1 MRRLQ
6 SSEYKRAAS
15 VFAAGFTND
24 PAFSLVLQGFEDSAQ
39 RIENYFLNYM
49 NTCKELLLYKFSD
62 TEEGYLCLYRHD
74 TAFADFEVPTPLEKL
89 EQFQCLD
96 EVAKEPYAV
105 LDVMAVAPD
114 SRGKGLGGRMIDF
127 FVSYCKEQKLSPMVE
142 VFTDAHLPLYRAHG
156 FEVTFSRVRQGI
168 TTYVLEYKE

>member
-6 SSEYKRAAS
+6 ECEFERAAA
-15 VFAAGFTND
+15 VFATGFMDD
-24 PAFSLVLQGFEDSAQ
+24 PAFSLVLQGFEDGKS
-39 RIENYFLNYM
+39 RLKNYFLNYM
-49 NTCKELLLYKFSD
+49 NVCKELLLYKFSD
-62 TEEGYLCLYRHD
+62 TEEGYLCLYRYD
-74 TAFADFEVPTPLEKL
+74 TAFADFEVPTPLEEL

-105 LDVMAVAPD
+105 LDIMAVAPE

-127 FVSYCKEQKLSPMVE
+127 FVNYCKEQKLCPMVE

-168 TTYVLEYKE
+168 TIYVLEYKE